1 MRVAD
6 AARGTGCA
14 VTGLTS
20 LSRTALAPVV
30 APAARGGARALSAV
44 GAGVMHAASLV
55 RGERV
60 VHARGTTVEGRM
72 RVAGGADVGVPLFDQ
87 PGTWDVLVRFSR
99 SLGLPDRLPDV
110 LGVALR
116 VLSAHGPDEHQDLL
130 LDSALPLPVLRRLP
144 VPQYD
149 LLGALYTSLTS
160 YELGGRRHLL
170 GLLPD
175 AGAPGVRALSELAGR
190 GDGARL
196 RLAAHMDGSWRE
208 LAVVELGREV
218 PHGRQVRFSP
228 DVTGGGIR
236 PAGWLHELRRDAYR
250 ASHVGRDA

>member
-1 MRVAD
+1 MTD
-6 AARGTGCA
+6 
-14 VTGLTS
+14 LTA
-20 LSRTALAPVV
+20 LPRAALAPVA
-30 APAARGGARALSAV
+30 APAARGGARLLTAV
-44 GAGVMHAASLV
+44 GAGVVRAASLV

-60 VHARGTTVEGRM
+60 IHAKGTTVAGRM
-72 RVAGGADVGVPLFDQ
+72 RVAGGAGVGVPLFDE
-87 PGTWDVLVRFSR
+87 PGSWDVLVRFSR

-116 VLSAHGPDEHQDLL
+116 VQDAHGPGQHQDLL
-130 LDSALPLPVLRRLP
+130 LDSTLPLPLVRRLP

-160 YELGGRRHLL
+160 YELGGRRYLL

-175 AGAPGVRALSELAGR
+175 AGAPGVRAVSELAGR

-196 RLAAHMDGSWRE
+196 RLAASVDGAWRE
-208 LAVVELGREV
+208 LAVLELGRGV
-218 PHGRQVRFSP
+218 PDGREVRFSP

-236 PAGWLHELRRDAYR
+236 PAGWLQDLRQDAYR
-250 ASHVGRDA
+250 ASHVGHDA